1 MANLATLIL
10 MLAGTQAV
18 SDVTK
23 PLRLTKARLSEFS

>member
-18 SDVTK
+18 SDVVDNR
-23 PLRLTKARLSEFS
+23 PDARQEHG